1 MKKYIAFLRGINVG
15 GHRPLKMEEL
25 RELFGGL
32 GFNNVS
38 THIQSGNVIFDADEE
53 ADLNFL
59 STKIKV
65 QIKETFGYDIP
76 VVLRTPSD
84 LENTL
89 SSFPYDHREGW
100 KGYISFLAHEPMGEQ
115 AAELES
121 MSSDIEQFEIRG
133 LELYSFVDK
142 QTNKKPKF
150 SNSFVEKKLGVPTTT
165 RNLRTVDKILEL
177 AASSN

>member
-15 GHRPLKMEEL
+15 GHRPLKMEDL
-25 RELFGGL
+25 RELFGEL
-32 GFNNVS
+32 GFHNAS
-38 THIQSGNVIFDADEE
+38 TYIQSGNVIFE
-53 ADLNFL
+53 ADGEADPNFL

-65 QIKETFGYDIP
+65 QIKETFGYDVP
-76 VVLRTPSD
+76 VVVRTPSD
-84 LENTL
+84 LENSL
-89 SSFPYDHREGW
+89 SSFPFKDREGW

-121 MSSDIEQFEIRG
+121 LSCDIEEFEIRG
-133 LELYSFVDK
+133 LEIYSTVDK

-165 RNLRTVDKILEL
+165 RNLRTVNKILEL
-177 AASSN
+177 AVSSD